1 MNRSATSPSS
11 CEITITNP
19 LGLHAR
25 PAAQF
30 VRHAL
35 RFRAEISI
43 VKDGQRYSGSSLID
57 ILRANLDQGA
67 TATLEATGRDA
78 DEALAHLSQLIREFK
93 E

>member
-1 MNRSATSPSS
+1 MKPYATSLSS

-30 VRHAL
+30 VKHAL
-35 RFRAEISI
+35 RFRAEVWII
-43 VKDGQRYSGSSLID
+43 KDGRRYSASSLIE
-57 ILRANLDQGA
+57 ILRANLDQGS
-67 TATLEATGRDA
+67 TAILEARGRDA
-78 DEALAHLSQLIREFK
+78 DEAVAGLSQLIREFK